1 MNETGFVKFNCNWIN
16 EAPLDVELI
25 KKLNIC
31 RDKLYESG
39 FIGVN
44 KDGIGYGN
52 ISIRYLVPDRKPDNL
67 HFQPEYRRH
76 LFRRHNG
83 FNPLSMPKGMN
94 AGLKQFCN
102 PNQVPS
108 KKTGFSVRHYL
119 KNQFIITGSA
129 TGKIKYL
136 TNEHYTKVL
145 EYNLDKNS
153 LTAVGPIIASSESLT
168 HAVIYEHDKSVNAV
182 IHIHNIELWKKLLN
196 KVPTTNKNIEYGTPD
211 MAKEI
216 LRLFRETNLI
226 EKKILIMAGHEEGI
240 VTFGKTLDEAG
251 KILLN
256 DV

>member
-1 MNETGFVKFNCNWIN
+1 MNETGFVKFNCNWIK

-25 KKLNIC
+25 KQLNIC
-31 RDKLYESG
+31 RDKLYKSG

-52 ISIRYLVPDRKPDNL
+52 ISIR
-67 HFQPEYRRH
+67 
-76 LFRRHNG
+76 
-83 FNPLSMPKGMN
+83 S
-94 AGLKQFCN
+94 
-102 PNQVPS
+102 
-108 KKTGFSVRHYL
+108 L

-129 TGKIKYL
+129 TGKIKHL
-136 TNEHYTKVL
+136 TNEHYTTVL

-153 LTAVGPIIASSESLT
+153 LTAVGPILASSESLT
-168 HAVIYEHDKSVNAV
+168 HAVIYEHDQSVNAV

-196 KVPTTNKNIEYGTPD
+196 KVPTTNKSIEYGTPD

-251 KILLN
+251 KILQDEVNKIVIFQNCVKKIKNSDTLLR
-256 DV
+256 